1 MPKIIITADLHYGIT
16 GMHEIVQI
24 RHKIAAENPDLVVIA
39 GDIGEGVKRIDECLR
54 EFKTL
59 TCPVAVITTYGYAT
73 IISFATV
80 PT

>member
-1 MPKIIITADLHYGIT
+1 
-16 GMHEIVQI
+16 MHEIVQI

-73 IISFATV
+73 IMSFATV